1 MKTKITSQQSIET
14 YLNQLLEITHFKDYC
29 PNGLQVQG
37 KKPIK
42 TLITGVTAS
51 LALIEAA
58 ILQQADAILV
68 HHGWF
73 WKNDD
78 SRIVGQLHARLK
90 LLMDHQINLFAYH
103 LPLDQHP
110 LFGNNVQLAKV
121 LGIDIQGQSIEN
133 DLVWHGKLRT
143 SVKKSNLENL
153 VSTIEEKLQ
162 RKPLVIGDLKQ
173 PIKKI
178 AWCTG
183 GAQGYIDIAANL
195 GADVYISGEIS
206 EQTTHVARELG
217 IAYISAGHH
226 ATERYGVEALGKHL
240 GQEFGIKHLF
250 IDIPNPV

>member
-1 MKTKITSQQSIET
+1 M
-14 YLNQLLEITHFKDYC
+14 
-29 PNGLQVQG
+29 
-37 KKPIK
+37 
-42 TLITGVTAS
+42 
-51 LALIEAA
+51 
-58 ILQQADAILV
+58 
-68 HHGWF
+68 
-73 WKNDD
+73 
-78 SRIVGQLHARLK
+78 
-90 LLMDHQINLFAYH
+90 
-103 LPLDQHP
+103 
-110 LFGNNVQLAKV
+110 
-121 LGIDIQGQSIEN
+121 
-133 DLVWHGKLRT
+133 VWHGKLRT
-143 SVKKSNLENL
+143 SVKKPNLENL
-153 VSTIEEKLQ
+153 VSTIEKKLQ
-162 RKPLVIGDLKQ
+162 RKPLVIGNLKQ

>member
-143 SVKKSNLENL
+143 SVKKPNLENL
-153 VSTIEEKLQ
+153 VSTIEKKLQ
-162 RKPLVIGDLKQ
+162 RKPLVIGNLKQ

>member
-162 RKPLVIGDLKQ
+162 RKPLVIGNLKQ

>member
-1 MKTKITSQQSIET
+1 MKTKLLHQQTLEK
-14 YLNQLLEITHFKDYC
+14 YLNRILEINHFKDYC

-37 KKPIK
+37 KTAIK

-51 LALIEAA
+51 LALIEVA
-58 ILQQADAILV
+58 IEQQADAILV

-78 SRIVGQLHARLK
+78 SRIVGQLHTRLK
-90 LLMDHQINLFAYH
+90 LLMNHEINLFAYH

-110 LFGNNVQLAKV
+110 QLGNNNQLAKV
-121 LGIDIQGQSIEN
+121 LAIDVQGQSLEN
-133 DLVWHGKLRT
+133 NLVWYGKLNT
-143 SVKKSNLENL
+143 SHQKPTLGKFTHFLEK
-153 VSTIEEKLQ
+153 KLQ
-162 RKPLVIGDLKQ
+162 RTPLVIGDLDR

-183 GAQGYIDIAANL
+183 GAQGYIELAADL

-206 EQTTHVARELG
+206 EQTTHAARELG
-217 IAYISAGHH
+217 ITYISAGHH
-226 ATERYGVEALGKHL
+226 ATERYGVQALGDHL
-240 GQEFGIKHLF
+240 AKEFGIVHRF